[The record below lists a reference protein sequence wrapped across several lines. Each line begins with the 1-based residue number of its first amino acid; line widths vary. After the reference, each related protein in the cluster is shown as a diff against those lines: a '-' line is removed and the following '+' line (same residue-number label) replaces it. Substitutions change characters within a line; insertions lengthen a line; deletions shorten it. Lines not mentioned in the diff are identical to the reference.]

1 MPTKKQIQPGEKVPL
16 ILTAAERK
24 LILGDLP
31 CVDQDYEQIIQDT
44 PVGKPV
50 MMPLDAL
57 NGFGDY
63 IAAEFNHCEDEKQQ
77 KKLNN
82 IFDKIQRLLDTY
94 TDEESAQILKI
105 EDAYREK
112 VISDQF
118 VEIVDFV
125 GATFVA
131 AEQLRIKTKSLD
143 NFWLEP
149 DQRDMLL
156 LVPGLSK
163 RIKNKLLKEKPLTV
177 AEVTSM
183 TLSLAEDLPNGEIQN
198 QVARLLVANHLMDRL
213 EEGIMARAEQLENI
227 EAQSR
232 PQANPDLL
240 YQFKVTLLGLEPQIW
255 RRIQVQDC
263 TLDKLHEHIQTAMG
277 WDNMHLHQFEIK
289 GEQYGDPDLLD
300 DGFGDFVCFDST
312 ATILSQILP
321 RTKKRFSFK
330 YEYDFGD
337 GWEHEVLFEGQ
348 PPLEKNRKYPLCLE
362 GEQACPPEDIGGVWG
377 YVEYLEALADPEHER
392 HEEFNDWIG
401 PFDPHKFDP
410 KQATREMKKGLPEWR
425 EM

>member
-1 MPTKKQIQPGEKVPL
+1 MPTKKQIQPDEKVPL
-16 ILTAAERK
+16 KLTTAERK
-24 LILGDLP
+24 LILGDLA
-31 CVDQDYEQIIQDT
+31 CVDQDYEQIIQET
-44 PVGKPV
+44 PVGKPI
-50 MMPLDAL
+50 MMTLDAL
-57 NGFGDY
+57 NDFGNY
-63 IAAEFNHCEDEKQQ
+63 FAAEFNHCDDEKQQ
-77 KKLNN
+77 KKLSN
-82 IFDKIQRLLDTY
+82 ILNKIQHLLDTY
-94 TDEESAQILKI
+94 TDEESPQILKI

-112 VISDQF
+112 VISDQV

-131 AEQLRIKTKSLD
+131 AEKLRIKTKPLD

-163 RIKNKLLKEKPLTV
+163 RIKNKLVKEKPLTV
-177 AEVTSM
+177 VEVAKM

-198 QVARLLVANHLMDRL
+198 QIALLLMASHLMDRL
-213 EEGIMARAEQLENI
+213 EEGIMARAEQLEI
-227 EAQSR
+227 MEAQSR

-277 WDNMHLHQFEIK
+277 WDNMHLHQFEIN
-289 GEQYGDPDLLD
+289 GERYGDPDLLD

-312 ATILSQILP
+312 ATTLCQILP
-321 RTKKRFSFK
+321 KTKKRFSFK
-330 YEYDFGD
+330 YDYDFGD
-337 GWEHEVLFEGQ
+337 GWEHEIFFEGQ

-377 YVEYLEALADPEHER
+377 YAEYLEALDDPQHER
-392 HEEFNDWIG
+392 HEEFKDWIG

-410 KQATREMKKGLPEWR
+410 KQATRKMKKGLPDWR